1 MTKTVTS
8 LKMKTMHD
16 IGPIEKTQICSKK
29 PSDLALALA
38 KEYEKRHHLALS
50 ADMRF
55 LSGRKSG
62 RLVFRV
68 L

>member
-1 MTKTVTS
+1 M
-8 LKMKTMHD
+8 L
-16 IGPIEKTQICSKK
+16 EK

-50 ADMRF
+50 ADMKF
-55 LSGRKSG
+55 LSGCKSG
-62 RLVFRV
+62 RLVFKV